1 MKHDNL
7 ETYQEM
13 EKRLNRRSN
22 LLIAIAL
29 ALPLT
34 VILCFPYLHLI
45 IG

>member
-1 MKHDNL
+1 MKH

-13 EKRLNRRSN
+13 ERRLSRQSN
-22 LLIAIAL
+22 LLIAVAL
-29 ALPLT
+29 ALPLI

>member
-13 EKRLNRRSN
+13 EKRLSKRSN
-22 LLIAIAL
+22 LLIAVAL